1 MTYQKKR
8 HSSVPTKKM
17 QPTDAVVMTTIGT
30 SIRTIDTS
38 IARFQRS
45 RTNDVLKAYA
55 HIVSLAGISTPGDH
69 VSCIHS
75 LAQGQGVAVV
85 PRTDVEHLRNLME
98 LGDYRQTCIRLDV
111 ERFDPNM
118 HALLCTE
125 PTVVSYMEDNPDNIL
140 GTCATVVAPTFK
152 SALVWW
158 TCE

>member
-1 MTYQKKR
+1 MV
-8 HSSVPTKKM
+8 S
-17 QPTDAVVMTTIGT
+17 IGA

-55 HIVSLAGISTPGDH
+55 HIVSLSGISDPGDH

-75 LAQGQGVAVV
+75 LAQGHGIVVV
-85 PRTDVEHLRNLME
+85 PRSEVQQLRDLME
-98 LGDYRQTCIRLDV
+98 RGGPVDAHESCICLYI
-111 ERFDPNM
+111 ERFDPGT

-140 GTCATVVAPTFK
+140 GTCAAVVAPTFK

>member
-1 MTYQKKR
+1 ME
-8 HSSVPTKKM
+8 SM
-17 QPTDAVVMTTIGT
+17 GT

-55 HIVSLAGISTPGDH
+55 HIVSLLEISDPGAH
-69 VSCIHS
+69 ALCIHGLS
-75 LAQGQGVAVV
+75 RGQGIAVV
-85 PRTDVEHLRNLME
+85 PRTKVQQLRNLIE
-98 LGDYRQTCIRLDV
+98 LGGLVDSRQWCIRLDA
-111 ERFDPNM
+111 EHFDPGT

-140 GTCATVVAPTFK
+140 GPCATVVAPTFK